1 MGAKLVLDDADSSSY
16 ADFGSPLGSWEAGCA
31 RKGCGEDRGD
41 LDCLASHPKRRTL
54 GFITQTICKL
64 QRMVAKHTHFS
75 RRSQATFHS
84 CLRDTHVAATAISC
98 APWVVEIDELR
109 LNWS

>member
-54 GFITQTICKL
+54 GFITQTIYYNAWWLSTPISLEEAKPPST
-64 QRMVAKHTHFS
+64 VAFETHMS
-75 RRSQATFHS
+75 RRQPS
-84 CLRDTHVAATAISC
+84 
-98 APWVVEIDELR
+98 VVR
-109 LNWS
+109 PGS

>member
-41 LDCLASHPKRRTL
+41 LDCLASHPRRRTL
-54 GFITQTICKL
+54 GFITQTIYYNAWWLSTPISLEEAKPPST
-64 QRMVAKHTHFS
+64 VAFETHMS
-75 RRSQATFHS
+75 RRQPS
-84 CLRDTHVAATAISC
+84 
-98 APWVVEIDELR
+98 VVR
-109 LNWS
+109 PGS

>member
-41 LDCLASHPKRRTL
+41 LDCLASHPRRRTL
-54 GFITQTICKL
+54 GFITQTIYYNAWWLSTPISLEEAK
-64 QRMVAKHTHFS
+64 QPSTVAFETHMS
-75 RRSQATFHS
+75 RRQPS
-84 CLRDTHVAATAISC
+84 
-98 APWVVEIDELR
+98 VVR
-109 LNWS
+109 LGS